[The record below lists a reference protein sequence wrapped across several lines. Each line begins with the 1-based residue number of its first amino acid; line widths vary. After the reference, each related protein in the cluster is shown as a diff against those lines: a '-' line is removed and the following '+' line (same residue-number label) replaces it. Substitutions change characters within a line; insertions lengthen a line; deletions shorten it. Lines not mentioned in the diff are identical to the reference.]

1 MTTLNAQPVG
11 ATQASGRFAGDW
23 VIDLAN
29 VEKVYAGRFRRG
41 NVHALRG
48 IDMRVHRGSV
58 FGLLGPNGAGKST
71 LVKILMTVIRPT
83 RCEGLFLGAPVG
95 DKANLKRVGYLP
107 EHHRFPEY
115 LTAAQVLDYF
125 GALSDVPRADRRR
138 RGGELLDL
146 VGLNNWADKKV
157 KEFSK
162 GMRQRLGI
170 ANALTSDPDLVV
182 LDEPTDGVDPVGRR
196 DIRAV
201 LARLRDEGRTV
212 FLNSHLLSEL
222 EMICDRVAILV
233 QGVVSSQGT
242 IDELTRD
249 SRRYEIDVTSDSTG
263 TPQATAALLAASLA
277 SVARFE
283 QPPSPAVQS
292 PGGPHG
298 LSLRGTLGHQ
308 AQGVANTTPISIEP
322 GAMGSSAA
330 TIKVASDDARMI
342 QPIIDA
348 LRASSATI
356 RAIRP
361 VRSSLEDLFM
371 QAVTD
376 PTTGLA
382 LAPGAASTNKREA
395 GNAARAGL
403 ATGREAAR

>member
-1 MTTLNAQPVG
+1 MTTPNSTDLP
-11 ATQASGRFAGDW
+11 SHRFTGDW
-23 VIDLAN
+23 VIDLTN
-29 VEKVYAGRFRRG
+29 VEKVYRGRFGRG
-41 NVHALRG
+41 QVHALRG

-83 RCEGLFLGAPVG
+83 RCEGSFLGAPVG
-95 DKANLKRVGYLP
+95 HKPTLRRVGYLP

-115 LTAAQVLDYF
+115 LTAAQVLDFF
-125 GALSDVPRADRRR
+125 GALSDVPRPIRRR
-138 RGGELLDL
+138 RAEELLDL
-146 VGLNNWADKKV
+146 VGLTNWTHKKV
-157 KEFSK
+157 RGFSK

-170 ANALTSDPDLVV
+170 ANALMSDPDLVV

-196 DIRAV
+196 DIRTV
-201 LARLRDEGRTV
+201 LMRIRDQGRTV

-249 SRRYEIDVTSDSTG
+249 SRRFEIDVS
-263 TPQATAALLAASLA
+263 PATDDGPALASIAAALRPAAQ
-277 SVARFE
+277 FE
-283 QPPSPAVQS
+283 PGPAAAAGPSQ
-292 PGGPHG
+292 
-298 LSLRGTLGHQ
+298 LRGTLTPGSGQPPIALTVAPAAGH
-308 AQGVANTTPISIEP
+308 AAATVCIHTD
-322 GAMGSSAA
+322 SAA
-330 TIKVASDDARMI
+330 AV
-342 QPIIDA
+342 QPVIDA
-348 LRASSATI
+348 LRAGNATI

-361 VRSSLEDLFM
+361 VRASLEDLFM

-376 PTTGLA
+376 PTTGQA
-382 LAPGAASTNKREA
+382 LAPGAASTNRREA

-403 ATGREAAR
+403 GLATEANR